1 MKNKVEVNEYPI
13 EVIEY
18 FENLAKEEE
27 EMKMLDEIA
36 EKDMVRLE
44 QEQKDW
50 EEFLEATQRDY
61 EKMEREEKERLE
73 YFEECAKHFEETEQ
87 INTGFNP
94 I

>member
-1 MKNKVEVNEYPI
+1 MKNKVEVNEYPK

-27 EMKMLDEIA
+27 ELRLLDEIA
-36 EKDMVRLE
+36 EKDMARLE

-61 EKMEREEKERLE
+61 EEMEQEETERLE
-73 YFEECAKHFEETEQ
+73 YFEECAKHFEQ
-87 INTGFNP
+87 IDTGFNP